1 MSFMKNCK
9 IGTKLNGLITI
20 SIVACL
26 ILSTLG
32 FFCLAESKNAS
43 TNMYEN
49 NLLSIQHI
57 GAIEANIFHVNMNLM
72 EMMISKDEK
81 RIKELLAEINEARKE
96 NDKLLKQFESKI
108 SSNKE
113 LKLYKDFYEL
123 FDELRIQI
131 KKIQDINISNNEDL
145 YTYYLK
151 EIEPNIKKTIESIQ
165 ELIMYNNNNAEQL
178 QKSNISSLKSKM
190 TMFVSISVIAIIAV
204 TFIGYFIKRAIKQ
217 PIILLQQDMEKVSA
231 GNLTIRTSYE
241 SNNELGRIVHS
252 FNNMLDNL
260 QQLIVNVKSTTNE
273 VISSTEDMLQN
284 TKKAS
289 YISNE
294 VVQNI
299 SEVNTKIEGQFISI
313 QENSSSLKEIATG
326 VQTIAESSTM
336 VTEMSVKTTK
346 HVNAGSE
353 EIKQSILQMNSV
365 HAVVE
370 ETSIVIDRLVT
381 RTQQIDKALDAI
393 TNIAEQ
399 TNLLA
404 LNAAIE
410 AARAG
415 ENGKGFAVVAE
426 EVRDLAEKSKDFANE
441 INNLIKNIQ
450 QDTKAT
456 VDVMQRGKQKAIEGK
471 EAAHKANQVFFSVVG
486 DIDEISSQMQEV
498 CVATEEMSAGTE
510 EVNISLSTVSETAAQ
525 VANVTS
531 HAAQSIQEQAIS
543 IQEIANQSNKV
554 KGKVEELVHLVS
566 QFTIEGHEKRN

>member
-1 MSFMKNCK
+1 
-9 IGTKLNGLITI
+9 
-20 SIVACL
+20 
-26 ILSTLG
+26 
-32 FFCLAESKNAS
+32 
-43 TNMYEN
+43 
-49 NLLSIQHI
+49 
-57 GAIEANIFHVNMNLM
+57 
-72 EMMISKDEK
+72 
-81 RIKELLAEINEARKE
+81 
-96 NDKLLKQFESKI
+96 
-108 SSNKE
+108 
-113 LKLYKDFYEL
+113 
-123 FDELRIQI
+123 
-131 KKIQDINISNNEDL
+131 
-145 YTYYLK
+145 
-151 EIEPNIKKTIESIQ
+151 
-165 ELIMYNNNNAEQL
+165 
-178 QKSNISSLKSKM
+178 
-190 TMFVSISVIAIIAV
+190 
-204 TFIGYFIKRAIKQ
+204 
-217 PIILLQQDMEKVSA
+217 
-231 GNLTIRTSYE
+231 
-241 SNNELGRIVHS
+241 
-252 FNNMLDNL
+252 
-260 QQLIVNVKSTTNE
+260 
-273 VISSTEDMLQN
+273 
-284 TKKAS
+284 
-289 YISNE
+289 
-294 VVQNI
+294 
-299 SEVNTKIEGQFISI
+299 
-313 QENSSSLKEIATG
+313 
-326 VQTIAESSTM
+326 
-336 VTEMSVKTTK
+336 
-346 HVNAGSE
+346 
-353 EIKQSILQMNSV
+353 V

>member
-1 MSFMKNCK
+1 MSFIKNSK

-20 SIVACL
+20 SIVAC
-26 ILSTLG
+26 ITLSTIG

-57 GAIEANIFHVNMNLM
+57 GSVEANIFHVNMNLM

-81 RIKELLAEINEARKE
+81 RSKELLAEINDARKE

-113 LKLYKDFYEL
+113 LKLYKDFYGL

-131 KKIQDINISNNEDL
+131 KKIQDINLSNNEDL
-145 YTYYLK
+145 FTYYLK
-151 EIEPNIKKTIESIQ
+151 EIEPNIKKAIESIQ
-165 ELIMYNNNNAEQL
+165 ELIRYNKNNAQQL
-178 QKSNISSLKSKM
+178 QKSNISSIKNTM
-190 TMFVSISVIAIIAV
+190 TLFISISVLAIIIV
-204 TFIGYFIKRAIKQ
+204 TLIGYFIKRAIKQ

-260 QQLIVNVKSTTNE
+260 QQLIGNVKSTANE
-273 VISSTEDMLQN
+273 VISSTEGMLKN

-289 YISNE
+289 YLSNE

-326 VQTIAESSTM
+326 VQTIAESSKM
-336 VTEMSVKTTK
+336 VTEMSVETTE
-346 HVNAGSE
+346 HVNSGSE

-370 ETSIVIDRLVT
+370 ETSIVIDTLVT

-393 TNIAEQ
+393 TNIADQ

-426 EVRDLAEKSKDFANE
+426 EVRDLAEKSKEFANE
-441 INNLIKNIQ
+441 INHLIKNIL

-471 EAAHKANQVFFSVVG
+471 EAAQKANQVFFSVVK
-486 DIDEISSQMQEV
+486 DIDKISSQMQEV
-498 CVATEEMSAGTE
+498 CAATEEMSAGTD
-510 EVNISLSTVSETAAQ
+510 EVNISLSTVSKTAAQ
-525 VANVTS
+525 VANGTS

-543 IQEIANQSNKV
+543 IEDIANQSNKV
-554 KGKVEELVHLVS
+554 KGKVEELVQLVS
-566 QFTIEGHEKRN
+566 QFTIEGHGKKD

>member
-57 GAIEANIFHVNMNLM
+57 GAVEANIFHVNMNLM

-326 VQTIAESSTM
+326 VQT
-336 VTEMSVKTTK
+336 
-346 HVNAGSE
+346 
-353 EIKQSILQMNSV
+353 
-365 HAVVE
+365 
-370 ETSIVIDRLVT
+370 
-381 RTQQIDKALDAI
+381 
-393 TNIAEQ
+393 
-399 TNLLA
+399 
-404 LNAAIE
+404 
-410 AARAG
+410 
-415 ENGKGFAVVAE
+415 
-426 EVRDLAEKSKDFANE
+426 
-441 INNLIKNIQ
+441 
-450 QDTKAT
+450 
-456 VDVMQRGKQKAIEGK
+456 
-471 EAAHKANQVFFSVVG
+471 
-486 DIDEISSQMQEV
+486 
-498 CVATEEMSAGTE
+498 
-510 EVNISLSTVSETAAQ
+510 
-525 VANVTS
+525 
-531 HAAQSIQEQAIS
+531 
-543 IQEIANQSNKV
+543 
-554 KGKVEELVHLVS
+554 
-566 QFTIEGHEKRN
+566 

>member
-57 GAIEANIFHVNMNLM
+57 GAIEANVFHVNMNLM

>member
-1 MSFMKNCK
+1 
-9 IGTKLNGLITI
+9 
-20 SIVACL
+20 
-26 ILSTLG
+26 
-32 FFCLAESKNAS
+32 
-43 TNMYEN
+43 
-49 NLLSIQHI
+49 
-57 GAIEANIFHVNMNLM
+57 
-72 EMMISKDEK
+72 
-81 RIKELLAEINEARKE
+81 
-96 NDKLLKQFESKI
+96 
-108 SSNKE
+108 
-113 LKLYKDFYEL
+113 
-123 FDELRIQI
+123 
-131 KKIQDINISNNEDL
+131 
-145 YTYYLK
+145 
-151 EIEPNIKKTIESIQ
+151 IEPNIKKTIESIQ

>member
-1 MSFMKNCK
+1 MSFIKNSK

-20 SIVACL
+20 SIVAC
-26 ILSTLG
+26 ITLSTIG

-57 GAIEANIFHVNMNLM
+57 GSVEANIFHVNMNLM

-81 RIKELLAEINEARKE
+81 RSKELLAEINDARKE

-113 LKLYKDFYEL
+113 LKLYKDFYGL

-131 KKIQDINISNNEDL
+131 KKIQDINLSNNEDL
-145 YTYYLK
+145 FTYYLK
-151 EIEPNIKKTIESIQ
+151 EIEPNIKKAIESIQ
-165 ELIMYNNNNAEQL
+165 ELIRYNKNNAQQL
-178 QKSNISSLKSKM
+178 QKSNISSIKNTM
-190 TMFVSISVIAIIAV
+190 TLFISISVLAIIIV
-204 TFIGYFIKRAIKQ
+204 TLIGYFIKRAIKQ

-241 SNNELGRIVHS
+241 SNNELGHIVHS

-260 QQLIVNVKSTTNE
+260 QQLIGNVKSTANE
-273 VISSTEDMLQN
+273 VISSTEGMLKN

-289 YISNE
+289 YLSNE

-326 VQTIAESSTM
+326 VQTIAESSKM
-336 VTEMSVKTTK
+336 VTEMSVETTE
-346 HVNAGSE
+346 HVNSGSE

-370 ETSIVIDRLVT
+370 ETSIVIDTLVT

-393 TNIAEQ
+393 TNIADQ

-426 EVRDLAEKSKDFANE
+426 EVRDLAEKSKEFANE
-441 INNLIKNIQ
+441 INHLIKNIL

-471 EAAHKANQVFFSVVG
+471 EAAQKANQVFFSVVK
-486 DIDEISSQMQEV
+486 DIDKISSQMQEV
-498 CVATEEMSAGTE
+498 CAATEEMSAGTD
-510 EVNISLSTVSETAAQ
+510 EVNISLSTVSKTAAQ
-525 VANVTS
+525 VANGTS

-543 IQEIANQSNKV
+543 IEDIANQSNKV
-554 KGKVEELVHLVS
+554 KGKVEELVQLVS
-566 QFTIEGHEKRN
+566 QFTIEGHGKKD

>member
-1 MSFMKNCK
+1 MKNCK

-217 PIILLQQDMEKVSA
+217 PIIL
-231 GNLTIRTSYE
+231 
-241 SNNELGRIVHS
+241 
-252 FNNMLDNL
+252 
-260 QQLIVNVKSTTNE
+260 
-273 VISSTEDMLQN
+273 
-284 TKKAS
+284 
-289 YISNE
+289 
-294 VVQNI
+294 
-299 SEVNTKIEGQFISI
+299 
-313 QENSSSLKEIATG
+313 
-326 VQTIAESSTM
+326 
-336 VTEMSVKTTK
+336 
-346 HVNAGSE
+346 
-353 EIKQSILQMNSV
+353 
-365 HAVVE
+365 
-370 ETSIVIDRLVT
+370 
-381 RTQQIDKALDAI
+381 
-393 TNIAEQ
+393 
-399 TNLLA
+399 
-404 LNAAIE
+404 
-410 AARAG
+410 
-415 ENGKGFAVVAE
+415 
-426 EVRDLAEKSKDFANE
+426 
-441 INNLIKNIQ
+441 
-450 QDTKAT
+450 
-456 VDVMQRGKQKAIEGK
+456 
-471 EAAHKANQVFFSVVG
+471 
-486 DIDEISSQMQEV
+486 
-498 CVATEEMSAGTE
+498 
-510 EVNISLSTVSETAAQ
+510 
-525 VANVTS
+525 
-531 HAAQSIQEQAIS
+531 
-543 IQEIANQSNKV
+543 
-554 KGKVEELVHLVS
+554 
-566 QFTIEGHEKRN
+566 

>member
-1 MSFMKNCK
+1 
-9 IGTKLNGLITI
+9 
-20 SIVACL
+20 
-26 ILSTLG
+26 
-32 FFCLAESKNAS
+32 
-43 TNMYEN
+43 MYEH

-57 GAIEANIFHVNMNLM
+57 GAVEANIFHVNMNLM
-72 EMMISKDEK
+72 EMMISQDEK
-81 RIKELLAEINEARKE
+81 RSKELLAEINGARKE
-96 NDKLLKQFESKI
+96 NDKLLKQLESKI
-108 SSNKE
+108 NSNQE
-113 LKLYKDFYEL
+113 LKLYKDFYGS
-123 FDELRIQI
+123 FDELRMQI
-131 KKIQDINISNNEDL
+131 KKIQDVNLSNNEDL

-151 EIEPNIKKTIESIQ
+151 EIEPNIKKAIESIQ
-165 ELIMYNNNNAEQL
+165 ELIRYNKNNAQQL
-178 QKSNISSLKSKM
+178 QESNISSIKNTM
-190 TMFVSISVIAIIAV
+190 TMFISISVIVIIIV

-260 QQLIVNVKSTTNE
+260 QQLIGNVKSTTNE
-273 VISSTEDMLQN
+273 VISSTEGMLQN
-284 TKKAS
+284 TKKATD
-289 YISNE
+289 ISNE

-336 VTEMSVKTTK
+336 ITEMTVKTTE
-346 HVNAGSE
+346 HVNSGSE

-381 RTQQIDKALDAI
+381 RTQQIDKALNAI

-415 ENGKGFAVVAE
+415 ENGKGFAMVAE
-426 EVRDLAEKSKDFANE
+426 EVRDLAEKSKEFANE
-441 INNLIKNIQ
+441 INHLIKNIQ

-471 EAAHKANQVFFSVVG
+471 EAAQKANHVFFSVVK
-486 DIDEISSQMQEV
+486 DIDGISSQMQEV
-498 CVATEEMSAGTE
+498 CAATEEMSAGTE
-510 EVNISLSTVSETAAQ
+510 EVNISLSTVSKTAAE
-525 VANVTS
+525 VASGTNY
-531 HAAQSIQEQAIS
+531 AAHSIQEQAVS
-543 IQEIANQSNKV
+543 IEEIANQSKKV
-554 KGKVEELVHLVS
+554 KGKVEELSHLVS
-566 QFTIEGHEKRN
+566 QFIIEEQEMKN

>member
-1 MSFMKNCK
+1 MSFIKNSK

-20 SIVACL
+20 SIVAC
-26 ILSTLG
+26 ITLSTIG
-32 FFCLAESKNAS
+32 FFCLEESKNAS

-57 GAIEANIFHVNMNLM
+57 GSVEANIFHVNMNLM

-81 RIKELLAEINEARKE
+81 RIKELLAEINDARKE

-326 VQTIAESSTM
+326 VQT
-336 VTEMSVKTTK
+336 
-346 HVNAGSE
+346 
-353 EIKQSILQMNSV
+353 
-365 HAVVE
+365 
-370 ETSIVIDRLVT
+370 
-381 RTQQIDKALDAI
+381 
-393 TNIAEQ
+393 
-399 TNLLA
+399 
-404 LNAAIE
+404 
-410 AARAG
+410 
-415 ENGKGFAVVAE
+415 
-426 EVRDLAEKSKDFANE
+426 
-441 INNLIKNIQ
+441 
-450 QDTKAT
+450 
-456 VDVMQRGKQKAIEGK
+456 
-471 EAAHKANQVFFSVVG
+471 
-486 DIDEISSQMQEV
+486 
-498 CVATEEMSAGTE
+498 
-510 EVNISLSTVSETAAQ
+510 
-525 VANVTS
+525 
-531 HAAQSIQEQAIS
+531 
-543 IQEIANQSNKV
+543 
-554 KGKVEELVHLVS
+554 
-566 QFTIEGHEKRN
+566 

>member
-1 MSFMKNCK
+1 
-9 IGTKLNGLITI
+9 
-20 SIVACL
+20 
-26 ILSTLG
+26 
-32 FFCLAESKNAS
+32 
-43 TNMYEN
+43 
-49 NLLSIQHI
+49 
-57 GAIEANIFHVNMNLM
+57 
-72 EMMISKDEK
+72 SKDEK
-81 RIKELLAEINEARKE
+81 RSKELLAEINDARKE

-113 LKLYKDFYEL
+113 LKLYKDFYGL

-131 KKIQDINISNNEDL
+131 KKIQDINLSNNEDL
-145 YTYYLK
+145 FTYYLK
-151 EIEPNIKKTIESIQ
+151 EIEPNIKKAIESIQ
-165 ELIMYNNNNAEQL
+165 ELIRYNKNNAQQL
-178 QKSNISSLKSKM
+178 QKSNISSIKNTM
-190 TMFVSISVIAIIAV
+190 TLFISISVLAIIIV
-204 TFIGYFIKRAIKQ
+204 TLIGYFIKRAIKQ

-241 SNNELGRIVHS
+241 SNNELGHIVHS

-260 QQLIVNVKSTTNE
+260 QQLIGNVKSTANE
-273 VISSTEDMLQN
+273 VISSTEGMLKN

-289 YISNE
+289 YLSNE

-326 VQTIAESSTM
+326 VQTIAESSKM
-336 VTEMSVKTTK
+336 VTEMSVETTE
-346 HVNAGSE
+346 HVNSGSE

-370 ETSIVIDRLVT
+370 ETSIVIDTLVT

-393 TNIAEQ
+393 TNIADQ

-426 EVRDLAEKSKDFANE
+426 EVRDLAEKSKEFANE
-441 INNLIKNIQ
+441 INHLIKNIL

-471 EAAHKANQVFFSVVG
+471 EAAQKANQVFFSVVK
-486 DIDEISSQMQEV
+486 DIDKISSQMQEV
-498 CVATEEMSAGTE
+498 CAATEEMSAGTD
-510 EVNISLSTVSETAAQ
+510 EVNISLSTVSKTAAQ
-525 VANVTS
+525 VANGTS

-543 IQEIANQSNKV
+543 IEDIANQSNKV
-554 KGKVEELVHLVS
+554 KGKVEELVQLVS
-566 QFTIEGHEKRN
+566 QFTIEGHGKKD

>member
-1 MSFMKNCK
+1 MKNCK

>member
-1 MSFMKNCK
+1 MSFVKNSK

-20 SIVACL
+20 SIVAC
-26 ILSTLG
+26 IFLSTLG
-32 FFCLAESKNAS
+32 LYCLVKSNNAS

-57 GAIEANIFHVNMNLM
+57 GAVEANIFHGNMNLM
-72 EMMISKDEK
+72 EMMVSKDEK
-81 RIKELLAEINEARKE
+81 RVIELMAEVNEARKE

-108 SSNKE
+108 SSNEE
-113 LKLYKDFYEL
+113 LELYKIFCGL
-123 FDELRIQI
+123 LDELRIQI
-131 KKIQDINISNNEDL
+131 KKIQEINLLNNEDL
-145 YTYYLK
+145 YTHYLS
-151 EIEPNIKKTIESIQ
+151 EIEPKMEKTIESIQ
-165 ELIMYNNNNAEQL
+165 ELIIYNNNHAEQL
-178 QKSNISSLKSKM
+178 RKSNTDSIKNTMK
-190 TMFVSISVIAIIAV
+190 MFVSISAIAIIIV
-204 TFIGYFIKRAIKQ
+204 IFIGYFIKRAIRQ
-217 PIILLQQDMEKVSA
+217 PIILLQQDMEKVSE

-241 SNNELGRIVHS
+241 SNNELGSIVHS

-273 VISSTEDMLQN
+273 VIFSTEDMLQN

-289 YISNE
+289 SISYD

-299 SEVNTKIEGQFISI
+299 SEVNTKIRGQFISI
-313 QENSSSLKEIATG
+313 QENSSALNEIATG
-326 VQTIAESSTM
+326 VQTIAESSTI
-336 VTEMSVKTTK
+336 VNEMSVKTTE
-346 HVNAGSE
+346 HVNSGSE
-353 EIKQSILQMNSV
+353 EIKQSILQMNDV

-370 ETSIVIDRLVT
+370 ETSIVIDKLVT

-426 EVRDLAEKSKDFANE
+426 EVRDLAKKSKEFANE
-441 INNLIKNIQ
+441 INHLINNIQ

-471 EAAHKANQVFFSVVG
+471 EAAQKANHVFFSVVK

-498 CVATEEMSAGTE
+498 CAATEEMSAGTE
-510 EVNISLSTVSETAAQ
+510 EVNISLSTVSKTAAE
-525 VANVTS
+525 VASGTN
-531 HAAQSIQEQAIS
+531 HAAQSIQEQAVS
-543 IQEIANQSNKV
+543 IEEIANQSNKV
-554 KGKVEELVHLVS
+554 KGKVEELSHLVS
-566 QFTIEGHEKRN
+566 QFIIEGQEMKN

>member
-1 MSFMKNCK
+1 
-9 IGTKLNGLITI
+9 
-20 SIVACL
+20 
-26 ILSTLG
+26 
-32 FFCLAESKNAS
+32 
-43 TNMYEN
+43 
-49 NLLSIQHI
+49 
-57 GAIEANIFHVNMNLM
+57 
-72 EMMISKDEK
+72 SKDEK
-81 RIKELLAEINEARKE
+81 RIKELLAEINDARKE

-113 LKLYKDFYEL
+113 LKLYKDFYGL

-131 KKIQDINISNNEDL
+131 KKIQDINLSNNEDL
-145 YTYYLK
+145 FTYYLK
-151 EIEPNIKKTIESIQ
+151 EIEPNIKKAIESIQ
-165 ELIMYNNNNAEQL
+165 ELIRYNKNNAEQL
-178 QKSNISSLKSKM
+178 QKSNISSIKNTM
-190 TMFVSISVIAIIAV
+190 TLFISISVLAIIIV
-204 TFIGYFIKRAIKQ
+204 TLIGYFIKRAIKQ
-217 PIILLQQDMEKVSA
+217 PIILLQQDMEKVSE

-241 SNNELGRIVHS
+241 SNNELGHIVHS

-260 QQLIVNVKSTTNE
+260 QQLIVNVKSTANE
-273 VISSTEDMLQN
+273 VISSTEGMLKN

-289 YISNE
+289 YLSSE

-326 VQTIAESSTM
+326 VQTIAESSKM
-336 VTEMSVKTTK
+336 VTEMSVETTE
-346 HVNAGSE
+346 HVNSGSE
-353 EIKQSILQMNSV
+353 EIKQSIIQMNSV
-365 HAVVE
+365 HAFVE

-381 RTQQIDKALDAI
+381 RTKQIDKALDAI

-426 EVRDLAEKSKDFANE
+426 EVRDLAEKSKQFANE
-441 INNLIKNIQ
+441 INHLIINIQ

-471 EAAHKANQVFFSVVG
+471 EAAQKANQVFLSVVK

-498 CVATEEMSAGTE
+498 CVATEEMSAGTD
-510 EVNISLSTVSETAAQ
+510 EVNISLSTVSKTAAE
-525 VANVTS
+525 VASGTN
-531 HAAQSIQEQAIS
+531 HAAHSIREQAIS
-543 IQEIANQSNKV
+543 IEEIANQSNKV
-554 KGKVEELVHLVS
+554 KGKVEELGHLVS
-566 QFTIEGHEKRN
+566 QFTIEGHGKKN

>member
-57 GAIEANIFHVNMNLM
+57 GAVEANIFHVNMNLM

-441 INNLIKNIQ
+441 INHLIKNIQ

>member
-1 MSFMKNCK
+1 
-9 IGTKLNGLITI
+9 
-20 SIVACL
+20 
-26 ILSTLG
+26 
-32 FFCLAESKNAS
+32 
-43 TNMYEN
+43 
-49 NLLSIQHI
+49 
-57 GAIEANIFHVNMNLM
+57 
-72 EMMISKDEK
+72 
-81 RIKELLAEINEARKE
+81 
-96 NDKLLKQFESKI
+96 
-108 SSNKE
+108 
-113 LKLYKDFYEL
+113 
-123 FDELRIQI
+123 
-131 KKIQDINISNNEDL
+131 
-145 YTYYLK
+145 
-151 EIEPNIKKTIESIQ
+151 
-165 ELIMYNNNNAEQL
+165 
-178 QKSNISSLKSKM
+178 
-190 TMFVSISVIAIIAV
+190 
-204 TFIGYFIKRAIKQ
+204 
-217 PIILLQQDMEKVSA
+217 
-231 GNLTIRTSYE
+231 
-241 SNNELGRIVHS
+241 
-252 FNNMLDNL
+252 DNL

>member
-1 MSFMKNCK
+1 MSFIKNSK

-20 SIVACL
+20 SIVAC
-26 ILSTLG
+26 ITLSTIG

-57 GAIEANIFHVNMNLM
+57 GSVEANIFHVNMNLM
-72 EMMISKDEK
+72 EMVISKDEK
-81 RIKELLAEINEARKE
+81 RIKELLAEINDARKE

-113 LKLYKDFYEL
+113 LKLYKDFYGL

-131 KKIQDINISNNEDL
+131 KKIQDINLSNNEDL
-145 YTYYLK
+145 FTYYLK
-151 EIEPNIKKTIESIQ
+151 EIEPNIKKAIESIQ
-165 ELIMYNNNNAEQL
+165 ELIRYNKNNAEQL
-178 QKSNISSLKSKM
+178 QKSNISSIKNTM
-190 TMFVSISVIAIIAV
+190 TMFISISVLAIIIV
-204 TFIGYFIKRAIKQ
+204 TLIGYFIKRAIKQ
-217 PIILLQQDMEKVSA
+217 PILLLQQDMEKVSE

-241 SNNELGRIVHS
+241 SNNELGHIVHS

-260 QQLIVNVKSTTNE
+260 QQLIVNVKSTANE
-273 VISSTEDMLQN
+273 VIWSTEGMLKN

-326 VQTIAESSTM
+326 VQTIAESSKM
-336 VTEMSVKTTK
+336 VTEMSVETTE
-346 HVNAGSE
+346 HVNSGSE

-370 ETSIVIDRLVT
+370 ETSIVIDTLVK

-393 TNIAEQ
+393 TNIADQ

-415 ENGKGFAVVAE
+415 EDGKGFAVVAE
-426 EVRDLAEKSKDFANE
+426 EVRDLAEKSKEFANE
-441 INNLIKNIQ
+441 INHLIKNIL

-471 EAAHKANQVFFSVVG
+471 EAAQKANQVFFSVVK
-486 DIDEISSQMQEV
+486 DIDKISSQMQEV
-498 CVATEEMSAGTE
+498 CVATEEMSAGTD
-510 EVNISLSTVSETAAQ
+510 EVNISLSTVSKTAAQ
-525 VANVTS
+525 VANGTS

-543 IQEIANQSNKV
+543 IEDIANQSNKV
-554 KGKVEELVHLVS
+554 KGKVEELVQLVS
-566 QFTIEGHEKRN
+566 QFTIEGHGKKD

>member
-1 MSFMKNCK
+1 MKNCK

-57 GAIEANIFHVNMNLM
+57 GAVEANIFHVNMNLM

-441 INNLIKNIQ
+441 INHLIKNIQ

>member
-1 MSFMKNCK
+1 MSFIKNSK

-20 SIVACL
+20 SIVACI

-32 FFCLAESKNAS
+32 FFCLVKSKNAS
-43 TNMYEN
+43 TNMYEH

-57 GAIEANIFHVNMNLM
+57 GAVEANIFHVNMNLM
-72 EMMISKDEK
+72 EMMISQDEK
-81 RIKELLAEINEARKE
+81 RSKELLAEINGARKE
-96 NDKLLKQFESKI
+96 NDKLLKQLESKI
-108 SSNKE
+108 NSNQE
-113 LKLYKDFYEL
+113 LKLYKDFYGS
-123 FDELRIQI
+123 FDELRMQI
-131 KKIQDINISNNEDL
+131 KKIQDVNLSNNEDL

-151 EIEPNIKKTIESIQ
+151 EIEPNIKKAIESIQ
-165 ELIMYNNNNAEQL
+165 ELIRYNKNNAQQL
-178 QKSNISSLKSKM
+178 QESNISSIKNTM
-190 TMFVSISVIAIIAV
+190 TMFISISVIVIIIV
-204 TFIGYFIKRAIKQ
+204 TLIGYFIKRAIKQ

-241 SNNELGRIVHS
+241 SNNELGHIVHS

-260 QQLIVNVKSTTNE
+260 QQLIGNVKSTANE
-273 VISSTEDMLQN
+273 VISSTEGMLKN

-289 YISNE
+289 YLSNE

-326 VQTIAESSTM
+326 VQTIAESSKM
-336 VTEMSVKTTK
+336 VTEMSVETTE
-346 HVNAGSE
+346 HVNSGSE

-370 ETSIVIDRLVT
+370 ETSIVIDTLVT

-393 TNIAEQ
+393 TNIADQ

-426 EVRDLAEKSKDFANE
+426 EVRDLAEKSKEFANE
-441 INNLIKNIQ
+441 INHLIKNIL

-471 EAAHKANQVFFSVVG
+471 EAAQKANQVFFSVVK
-486 DIDEISSQMQEV
+486 DIDKISSQMQEV
-498 CVATEEMSAGTE
+498 CAATEEMSAGTD
-510 EVNISLSTVSETAAQ
+510 EVNISLSTVSKTAAQ
-525 VANVTS
+525 VANGTS

-543 IQEIANQSNKV
+543 IEDIANQSNKV
-554 KGKVEELVHLVS
+554 KGKVEELVQLVS
-566 QFTIEGHEKRN
+566 QFTIEGHGKKD